1 MNVQMHQLAESARS
15 ESVVCEFCG
24 RPWFGLVA
32 YCPYCGRK
40 ASFTTISPDP
50 DDRLQMDEALASG
63 QGTWRM
69 PAGELHRQAANTPRK
84 ESHGTVLQGVP
95 ILGETL
101 PGERNRPTQSQL
113 NKPALALLFKA
124 VVAGIAALLLLWMV
138 LKLIAPKTNE
148 RTSPQLPISTSEI
161 PSPRAAPS
169 TSAAPVPSIPM
180 RTGTAVPPQSDR
192 RSLCSV
198 ANEAAGLCKSRE

>member
-1 MNVQMHQLAESARS
+1 MNVQMNQLAQPARA
-15 ESVVCEFCG
+15 ETLCEFCG

-40 ASFTTISPDP
+40 ASFTMISPEP
-50 DDRLQMDEALASG
+50 DDRLQMDEALPSG
-63 QGTWRM
+63 QGTLRM
-69 PAGELHRQAANTPRK
+69 PAGELHRQAAKPPRK
-84 ESHGTVLQGVP
+84 EHRETPLQGVP

-113 NKPALALLFKA
+113 NKRAPALLLKTI
-124 VVAGIAALLLLWMV
+124 VAGVAALLLFWMV
-138 LKLIAPKTNE
+138 FKLPAPKTNE
-148 RTSPQLPISTSEI
+148 RASPQLPIATSEI
-161 PSPRAAPS
+161 PSPRPAPS

-180 RTGTAVPPQSDR
+180 RTDTAVPPQSNR